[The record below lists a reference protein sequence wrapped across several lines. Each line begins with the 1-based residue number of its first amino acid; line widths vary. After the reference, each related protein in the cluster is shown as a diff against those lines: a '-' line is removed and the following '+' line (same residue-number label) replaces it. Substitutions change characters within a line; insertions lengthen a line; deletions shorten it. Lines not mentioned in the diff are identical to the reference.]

1 MILSTQTDFLGRSY
15 GEAEAIRMLAKAGF
29 DAYDFSFFPMF
40 ENPEY
45 PINGPDFREYAQSL
59 RAVAEEAGIA
69 CNQAQRTT
77 TAALRPLCAL
87 WRPLPSWGPR

>member
-59 RAVAEEAGIA
+59 RAVATP
-69 CNQAQRTT
+69 RTT